1 MSLDKTAILPTIKE
15 SIGIGL
21 MLGLMPAFAF
31 GIAKSLLFANYFELG
46 MYQTAFYYF
55 RSTINDNL
63 ILLAVVAPT
72 VFIYFV
78 LAALF
83 KDRGARKRYT
93 HYVVTLM
100 MLGLLLV
107 TAYRLNKSPWYPDFF
122 SISGFFCN
130 AMVVLLF
137 GLLWLVIVKQSP
149 TATFY
154 VGLAMGLLVLITN
167 GCFYYDRS
175 RTPVIFTDVAE
186 EVGLREINNSL
197 GVAWGDYN
205 NDGWTDVYV
214 SNHLPA
220 SAESFLYE
228 NRKGVFAAPRVMATG
243 DLHGVAWG
251 DFDNDG
257 ALDLF
262 VAGGNNTPQ
271 GPAFPNILFHNE
283 GTTFKD
289 VASSAGVEDT
299 LGRAWGGA
307 WADFNNDGLL
317 DLFVVNRF
325 TSNALFLNAGD
336 GTFKDVARIAGIT
349 DTGPGEANK
358 AGTVCASWA
367 DYDDDGDMDLL
378 TVAISTGIALYRNN
392 GNGTFSEVAGDLGLV
407 TNSYL
412 GTEDDPRGLSGC
424 AWGDYDNDGDPD
436 LYIGALTGKIGR
448 NLLFQNKGNST
459 FIEVGAAA
467 GVDTSAHS
475 RAVLWGDYDND
486 GDLDLYVVNEA
497 SDSTDIPRG
506 DDPLGWNNLYL
517 NRGDGTFVNT
527 SADAGGVAGFPFVRE
542 GTAAIAD
549 YDNDGFIDVFINNQR
564 SLEGHPSYLTRNILL
579 RNSGNRHSWLEIRLR
594 GTVSNRDGIGTKIS
608 LFAGKQRQ
616 FRERGGESH
625 AFAQNSMVIH
635 FGLGSVKV
643 VDRLLVKWPSGITQ
657 TLTNISANRTLTVTE
672 PVTDL
677 PR

>member
-93 HYVVTLM
+93 YYAVTLM
-100 MLGLLLV
+100 VVGLLLV

-130 AMVVLLF
+130 AIVALLF
-137 GLLWLVIVKQSP
+137 GLVGRVILKHSP

-283 GTTFKD
+283 GTNFKD

-412 GTEDDPRGLSGC
+412 GTEDDPSGLSGC
-424 AWGDYDNDGDPD
+424 AWGDYDNDGDLD

-579 RNSGNRHSWLEIRLR
+579 RNSGNRNSWLEIRLR

-608 LFAGKQRQ
+608 LFAGKQHQ

-657 TLTNISANRTLTVTE
+657 TLTNIAANRTLTVTE
-672 PVTDL
+672 PVADL